1 MPLLS
6 PSLLIFL
13 VNLELQSEHIKLQSS
28 LENNSSIKLK
38 EIEGRCEIRK

>member
-1 MPLLS
+1 MPLPF

-13 VNLELQSEHIKLQSS
+13 VNLELEIEYVKLQSS
-28 LENNSSIKLK
+28 LENNSSVKLK